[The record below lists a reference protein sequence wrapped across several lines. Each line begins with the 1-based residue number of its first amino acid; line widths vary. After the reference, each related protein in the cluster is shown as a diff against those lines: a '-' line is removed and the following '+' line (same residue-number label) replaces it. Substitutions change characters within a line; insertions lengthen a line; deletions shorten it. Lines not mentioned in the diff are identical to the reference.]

1 MSAPLNWETNYI
13 KNIDSFPK
21 RMVKNYQ
28 SFIARKG
35 CCNAYLA
42 KPTLIQPLNDI
53 LGNGNPM
60 NLKSNS
66 IHPAETLNVKKNKKT
81 RTRIALL
88 MATALIGATA
98 LTSLATVIPTNPA
111 KAEATLN
118 RAPKQGFADLVEQVM
133 PSVVSVEVRFEPV
146 AALQQ
151 SYDNGVGEQPR
162 FSQENPFEFFFNRG
176 QRDRSAVPKR
186 HGRSGKSVGSGFV
199 ISTDGY
205 VITNNHVVK
214 NASSVIVKTSD
225 GEEFKAKV
233 IGTDPK
239 TDLAVLK
246 IDSSKT
252 FKPVKLAAK
261 DPRVG
266 DWVVAVG
273 NPYGLGGTVTTGI
286 VSARGRDIGS
296 GPYDNFLQI
305 DASINKGNSGGPAFN
320 LKGEVIGVNTA
331 IFSPSGGSVGI
342 GFAIPASTTKR
353 IVDDLINK
361 GNVTRGWLG
370 VQIQSVTKD
379 IADSM
384 GLKSAKGTLVAKVTD
399 GSPAQKAGLKT
410 GDTILKVNG
419 EDVKGPR
426 ELARKIA
433 GVKPGQVAKMDIIRK
448 GKRQIIDVTIGTMPG
463 ADKMAGLNKKQSNSQ
478 VPKLAKLGIAV
489 EENQDGDGVI
499 VRATDPNG
507 IAAAKGI
514 RPGDVIVEVAGI
526 EIDGPRSLK
535 AALAHAGKA
544 GDKSVLML
552 VISKG
557 RQRFVALP
565 LKRS

>member
-1 MSAPLNWETNYI
+1 MKI
-13 KNIDSFPK
+13 IDNFAK
-21 RMVKNYQ
+21 IMVKNYQ
-28 SFIARKG
+28 SFIGGKG
-35 CCNAYLA
+35 CCNALLVR
-42 KPTLIQPLNDI
+42 TTIIQPLNFLKSGI
-53 LGNGNPM
+53 QM
-60 NLKSNS
+60 NLKTNS
-66 IHPAETLNVKKNKKT
+66 IHPAETSKTTNNKKG
-81 RTRIALL
+81 RTRVALI
-88 MATALIGATA
+88 MASALIGATA
-98 LTSLATVIPTNPA
+98 LTSLATVIPTQTA
-111 KAEATLN
+111 KAESTLN

-133 PSVVSVEVRFEPV
+133 PSVVSVEVRFAPV
-146 AALQQ
+146 ADTQTSQQ
-151 SYDNGVGEQPR
+151 RYGFGSEGSSRQ
-162 FSQENPFEFFFNRG
+162 NPFDFFSNRD
-176 QRDRSAVPKR
+176 QRSQRGHSFVPKR
-186 HGRSGKSVGSGFV
+186 QLRKGKAVGSGFI
-199 ISTDGY
+199 ISADGY

-214 NASSVIVKTSD
+214 NASTVYIKLSD
-225 GEEFKAKV
+225 GEEYKAKV

-246 IDSSKT
+246 IESNKT
-252 FKPVKLAAK
+252 FKFVKLANN

-305 DASINKGNSGGPAFN
+305 DASINRGNSGGPAFN

-353 IVDDLINK
+353 IVDDLLNK

-399 GSPAQKAGLKT
+399 GSPAQKGGLKR
-410 GDTILKVNG
+410 GDTILRVNG
-419 EDVKGPR
+419 QAVKGPR
-426 ELARKIA
+426 ALARKIA
-433 GVKPGQVAKMDIIRK
+433 EVKPGQIAKMDIIRK
-448 GKRQIIDVTIGTMPG
+448 GKNQTVEITIGKMPG
-463 ADKMAGLNKKQSNSQ
+463 ADKLAALSKKMPSDQA
-478 VPKLAKLGIAV
+478 PKLAKLGIAV
-489 EENQDGDGVI
+489 EEAQDGMGVV

-507 IAAAKGI
+507 IAASKGI
-514 RPGDVIVEVAGI
+514 RPGDIIVEVAGI

-535 AALAHAGKA
+535 AALARAGKS
-544 GDKSVLML
+544 GDSTVLML
-552 VISKG
+552 VLSKG
-557 RQRFVALP
+557 RQRFIAMP

>member
-1 MSAPLNWETNYI
+1 MT
-13 KNIDSFPK
+13 
-21 RMVKNYQ
+21 
-28 SFIARKG
+28 
-35 CCNAYLA
+35 
-42 KPTLIQPLNDI
+42 
-53 LGNGNPM
+53 
-60 NLKSNS
+60 LKSNS
-66 IHPAETLNVKKNKKT
+66 IHPAETLNVKKNKKS
-81 RTRIALL
+81 RTKVAML

-98 LTSLATVIPTNPA
+98 LTSLATIIPTQPA

-151 SYDNGVGEQPR
+151 SYDNGVGEPQK
-162 FSQENPFEFFFNRG
+162 FSQQNPFEFFFNRG
-176 QRDRSAVPKR
+176 QRGPSATPKR
-186 HGRSGKSVGSGFV
+186 HARGGKAVGSGFV

-246 IDSSKT
+246 IDSNKT

-353 IVDDLINK
+353 IVDDLISK

-384 GLKSAKGTLVAKVTD
+384 GLDAAKGTLVAKVTD
-399 GSPAQKAGLKT
+399 GSPAQKGGLKT

-448 GKRQIIDVTIGTMPG
+448 GKRQVIDVTIGTMPG
-463 ADKMAGLNKKQSNSQ
+463 ADKMASAKKKQSNAQ
-478 VPKLAKLGIAV
+478 VPKLAKFGIAV
-489 EENQDGDGVI
+489 EENKDGNGVI

-535 AALAHAGKA
+535 AALARAGKS

-552 VISKG
+552 VVSKG
-557 RQRFVALP
+557 RQRFVAMP